1 MRRHATRHAG
11 LAGILA
17 LGLVSA
23 GAMLPTQPALAGTV
37 GGTLEVGTVNVE
49 KTWGDPSTMP
59 EAWDIYDGFTVSR
72 LNLEGTAG
80 HRSAFGLDLRDV
92 TRNNANGMFNYR
104 LADLGGLTVR
114 HARTRQ
120 LYDADG
126 QVSAERRDWRA
137 GLRLTPT
144 PAFRLTA
151 DYGRQSRA
159 GDRWALPAG
168 TMSAL
173 GSAYDY
179 VLQTHLVEGEVRK
192 DGRMFAAGWEGSRL
206 TDDTDADMDRR
217 GDVFSAR
224 ASVPCLLLPGRVNHF
239 VRASY
244 GKQELAAT
252 GLEVTMAAF
261 QYLGTVRAT
270 DAVELRYRLGLDRTE
285 SDATGLQTDRTR
297 NDLDATWRHAKGS
310 LFAGYGFATTDDDVT
325 LTDTNTWRVGGT
337 LRDGD
342 RWQLRASYATSDK
355 DDQESLT
362 LLKDIES
369 SRLKANLQVKLLDQ
383 LTVGGGYQQR
393 DRDYPAL
400 DVTATGK
407 RTHGFARAA
416 LAGWGTASV
425 EYAYSDDE
433 YVDLAGAFRADNSS
447 VTARVDLTGVEH
459 LRLGGGLTYLDLGKD
474 LDVEKSILTF
484 DGAYDLTKD
493 YFVSVRYNV
502 YNYDDFVLLDRY
514 FTTNVVWLNVGYKL
528 PVD

>member
-1 MRRHATRHAG
+1 MRRHATWRAG
-11 LAGILA
+11 LAGTMA
-17 LGLVSA
+17 LGLLLA
-23 GAMLPTQPALAGTV
+23 GTMLGTQPALAGAV
-37 GGTLEVGTVNVE
+37 GGTLEVGTINVE
-49 KTWGDPSTMP
+49 KTWGDPTTMP

-80 HRSAFGLDLRDV
+80 SRSAFNLDLRDV
-92 TRNNANGMFNYR
+92 TRNNASGLFSYR

-114 HARTRQ
+114 HQRSRQ

-126 QVSAERRDWRA
+126 QVSAERRDWRVGA
-137 GLRLTPT
+137 RLTPS
-144 PAFRLTA
+144 PAFRLVIE
-151 DYGRQSRA
+151 YGRQDRA

-168 TMSAL
+168 TVSAL
-173 GSAYDY
+173 GSGYDY

-206 TDDTDADMDRR
+206 TDDADPTMDRR

-224 ASVPCLLLPGRVNHF
+224 ASVPCLLLPGRVTHF
-239 VRASY
+239 VRASI
-244 GKQELAAT
+244 GKQELEDASH
-252 GLEVTMAAF
+252 EVNTKAF
-261 QYLGTVRAT
+261 QYLGIVKAT
-270 DAVELRYRLGLDRTE
+270 DTVDLRYRLGLDRIE

-325 LTDTNTWRVGGT
+325 LTDTNTWRAGGSY
-337 LRDGD
+337 RQGD
-342 RWQLRASYATSDK
+342 LWTLRASYATSEK
-355 DDQESLT
+355 DDQENLT
-362 LLKDIES
+362 LLRDIES
-369 SRLKANLQVKLLDQ
+369 SRWKADLQVRLHDQ
-383 LTVGGGYQQR
+383 LTVGGAFLQR

-407 RTHGFARAA
+407 RYSGFARAA
-416 LAGWGTASV
+416 LKAWGTASV

-433 YVDLAGAFRADNSS
+433 YVDQAGAFRADNST
-447 VTARVDLTGVEH
+447 VTARVDLTGIEK
-459 LRLGGGLTYLDLGKD
+459 LRLGGGLTWVDLGKE

-484 DGAYDLTKD
+484 DGSYDLTKD